1 MTAEPIIMRASIVS
15 KSPSADINNY
25 IINVTNVKPVEKDSN
40 YEEVQNHSC
49 RSRSIDI
56 FVY

>member
-25 IINVTNVKPVEKDSN
+25 IINVTNVKPVEKDN
-40 YEEVQNHSC
+40 DDEA
-49 RSRSIDI
+49 
-56 FVY
+56 